1 MSRVNLFLFP
11 EHHSGFC
18 VGNSEEKEARLDAR
32 AHLRNAVVSRQE
44 GMQGWPRT
52 VAVWREGDR

>member
-1 MSRVNLFLFP
+1 MNLFLFP

-32 AHLRNAVVSRQE
+32 AQLRNAVVSRQE

-52 VAVWREGDR
+52 EAVWREGDR